1 MSASHPKSRG
11 RAKDPSLYDAVIDEF
26 LAWFEE
32 NHDEWHRRMAKLHE
46 DLEQVHQKHDG
57 RADQHETSRR

>member
-1 MSASHPKSRG
+1 MPTSHPKARG
-11 RAKDPSLYDAVIDEF
+11 RAKEPTLYDAVLDEF

-46 DLEQVHQKHDG
+46 DLERAHQKPDG
-57 RADQHETSRR
+57 RTHQGGTSG

>member
-1 MSASHPKSRG
+1 
-11 RAKDPSLYDAVIDEF
+11 LYDAVLDEF

-46 DLEQVHQKHDG
+46 DLERAHQKPDG
-57 RADQHETSRR
+57 RADQGGTSRR

>member
-1 MSASHPKSRG
+1 MPTSHPKSRG
-11 RAKDPSLYDAVIDEF
+11 RPKEPSLYDAVLDEF

-46 DLEQVHQKHDG
+46 DLGRAHQKPDTE
-57 RADQHETSRR
+57 QQ

>member
-1 MSASHPKSRG
+1 MPASHPKSRVP
-11 RAKDPSLYDAVIDEF
+11 AKEPGLYDAVLDEL

-46 DLEQVHQKHDG
+46 DLERARQKPDG
-57 RADQHETSRR
+57 RAERGGTSQR

>member
-1 MSASHPKSRG
+1 MPTSHPKARG
-11 RAKDPSLYDAVIDEF
+11 RAKEPTLYDAVLDEF

-46 DLEQVHQKHDG
+46 DLARAHQKPDG
-57 RADQHETSRR
+57 RTHQGGISRR